1 MDVSTEGNPR
11 RSSSASSSALEFQFW
26 AAGESPPQ
34 LLTADELFA
43 DGILLPLHRLSLRP
57 ISHPDPDVPPVSRSE
72 PEPEPTS
79 DPPPPPPDITAAI
92 SCSPTSGSKRWK
104 DIFRIGEKKPG
115 DEKDRRKERKAGSAT
130 AAAAAELNIHI
141 WPFSRSRSAGSAAA
155 GGVRPRTSISGRRV
169 SSAPCSRSNSRGE
182 SSKPH
187 PATAAA
193 AAASAA
199 GGRRWASS
207 PGRASGGVPV
217 GRSSPV
223 WQIRRAEHRKRDKG
237 TFGGRRPTAGADT
250 RVLNLSVN
258 TCIGYG
264 QRSCSGD
271 DKHGVTAR
279 ERTAGESS
287 RSLFS
292 LKALFSKKVY

>member
-1 MDVSTEGNPR
+1 MDASTEGNPR

-43 DGILLPLHRLSLRP
+43 DGILLPLHTLSLRP
-57 ISHPDPDVPPVSRSE
+57 IPHPDPDVPPVSRSE
-72 PEPEPTS
+72 PEPEPAS
-79 DPPPPPPDITAAI
+79 DPPPPPPDADITASI

-115 DEKDRRKERKAGSAT
+115 DEKDRRKERRAGA

-187 PATAAA
+187 AATAV
-193 AAASAA
+193 

-237 TFGGRRPTAGADT
+237 TFSGRRATAGADT
-250 RVLNLSVN
+250 RVLHLSVN
-258 TCIGYG
+258 TCIGYRG
-264 QRSCSGD
+264 SQRGCRGD
-271 DKHGVTAR
+271 DKDGMTAR

-287 RSLFS
+287 RTLFS
-292 LKALFSKKVY
+292 LKALFSKKVN